1 MDEQTITVNDADVT
15 AAALPTLPAD
25 DAGLLRRAQQGD
37 YLAFADLTDRY
48 APQLLRFVRRLVGDG
63 EAEDLVQDVFVTLFT
78 HLHQIDPPEKLR
90 PWLFRCARNRA
101 YDELRSRGR
110 MEAVTLDDEPV
121 EQSAS
126 LAQHDAAP
134 QPEDVAHWLLLYLQV
149 QTVMDRLPEAQRQAL
164 ILFAEEGMSYP
175 EIAEIMGCSLGTVKS
190 RIFYAKRTLRR
201 LLPPDTL
208 QALDVALSDENDEE

>member
-1 MDEQTITVNDADVT
+1 MDEPIITLTEPDDT
-15 AAALPTLPAD
+15 ELALPALPED

-37 YLAFADLTDRY
+37 YLAFADLCQRY
-48 APQLLRFVRRLVGDG
+48 TPQLLRFVRRLVGDG
-63 EAEDLVQDVFVTLFT
+63 EAEDLVQDVFLALFT

-121 EQSAS
+121 EQWVS
-126 LAQHDAAP
+126 LAQHDESL
-134 QPEDVAHWLLLYLQV
+134 QPEDLAHWLLLYLQV
-149 QTVMDRLPEAQRQAL
+149 QAAMDRLPEAQRQSL

-190 RIFYAKRTLRR
+190 RIFYAKRTLRCW
-201 LLPPDTL
+201 LPPDTL
-208 QALDVALSDENDEE
+208 RALDVALSDKDEE